1 MNKATDFL
9 DNHQSATPSK
19 WKEAAEWRRKN
30 ENWLKYSRVITMK
43 TMQAMDKQSVTQ
55 SLLAERMGCSQ
66 QYVSN
71 LLKGSSNMTL
81 ETISRI
87 ETALNID
94 IIGSALGSL
103 VDGYDSAESSSR
115 TCYLNDVEQPA
126 LAHFEERTNNQQV
139 TEKPESQVTR
149 KNR

>member
-1 MNKATDFL
+1 MSKATEFL
-9 DNHQSATPSK
+9 NNNQSATPSK
-19 WKEAAEWRRKN
+19 WREAAEWRRKN
-30 ENWLKYSRVITMK
+30 EKWLKYARVITMK

-55 SLLAERMGCSQ
+55 SILAKRMGCSQ

-94 IIGSALGSL
+94 LIGPALSVL

-126 LAHFEERTNNQQV
+126 LAHFEEHTDNQ
-139 TEKPESQVTR
+139 
-149 KNR
+149 

>member
-1 MNKATDFL
+1 MSKATEFL
-9 DNHQSATPSK
+9 NNNQSATPSK
-19 WKEAAEWRRKN
+19 WRNAAEWRRKN
-30 ENWLKYSRVITMK
+30 EKWLKYARVITMK

-55 SLLAERMGCSQ
+55 SILAKRMGCSQ

-94 IIGSALGSL
+94 LIGSALSSL

-126 LAHFEERTNNQQV
+126 LAHLDEHTGNQ
-139 TEKPESQVTR
+139 
-149 KNR
+149 

>member
-1 MNKATDFL
+1 MSKATEFL
-9 DNHQSATPSK
+9 NNNQSATPSK
-19 WKEAAEWRRKN
+19 WREAAEWRRKN
-30 ENWLKYSRVITMK
+30 EKWLKYARVITMK

-55 SLLAERMGCSQ
+55 SILAKRMGCSQ

-81 ETISRI
+81 ETIARI

-94 IIGSALGSL
+94 LIGSALGGL

-115 TCYLNDVEQPA
+115 SCYLNDVEQPA
-126 LAHFEERTNNQQV
+126 LAHFEEHAD
-139 TEKPESQVTR
+139 SQ
-149 KNR
+149 

>member
-1 MNKATDFL
+1 MSKATEFL
-9 DNHQSATPSK
+9 NNNQSATPSK
-19 WKEAAEWRRKN
+19 WRNAAEWRRKN
-30 ENWLKYSRVITMK
+30 EKWLKYARVITMK

-55 SLLAERMGCSQ
+55 SILAKRMGCSQ

-94 IIGSALGSL
+94 LIGSALGSL

-126 LAHFEERTNNQQV
+126 LAHLDEHTGNQ
-139 TEKPESQVTR
+139 
-149 KNR
+149 

>member
-1 MNKATDFL
+1 MSKATEFL
-9 DNHQSATPSK
+9 NNNQSATPSK
-19 WKEAAEWRRKN
+19 WREAAEWRRKN
-30 ENWLKYSRVITMK
+30 EKWLKYAKVITMK

-55 SLLAERMGCSQ
+55 SILAKRMGCSQ

-103 VDGYDSAESSSR
+103 VDGYNSAESSSR

-126 LAHFEERTNNQQV
+126 LAHLDEHTGNQ
-139 TEKPESQVTR
+139 
-149 KNR
+149 

>member
-1 MNKATDFL
+1 MSKATEFL
-9 DNHQSATPSK
+9 NNHQSATPSK
-19 WKEAAEWRRKN
+19 WREAAEWRRKN
-30 ENWLKYSRVITMK
+30 EKWLKYARVITMK

-87 ETALNID
+87 ETALDID
-94 IIGSALGSL
+94 LIGSALGGL
-103 VDGYDSAESSSR
+103 VDGYNSAEGSSR
-115 TCYLNDVEQPA
+115 TCYLNDMERPA
-126 LAHFEERTNNQQV
+126 LVHFKERTDNQ
-139 TEKPESQVTR
+139 
-149 KNR
+149 

>member
-1 MNKATDFL
+1 MSKATEFL
-9 DNHQSATPSK
+9 NNNQSATPSK
-19 WKEAAEWRRKN
+19 WREAAEWRRKN
-30 ENWLKYSRVITMK
+30 EKWLKYARVITMK

-55 SLLAERMGCSQ
+55 SILAKRMGCSQ

-94 IIGSALGSL
+94 LIGSALSSL
-103 VDGYDSAESSSR
+103 VDGYDSTESSSR

-126 LAHFEERTNNQQV
+126 LAHFEERTDNQ
-139 TEKPESQVTR
+139 
-149 KNR
+149 

>member
-1 MNKATDFL
+1 MNKATEFL

-30 ENWLKYSRVITMK
+30 EKWLKYARVITMK

-87 ETALNID
+87 EIALNID
-94 IIGSALGSL
+94 LIGSALGSL
-103 VDGYDSAESSSR
+103 AD
-115 TCYLNDVEQPA
+115 
-126 LAHFEERTNNQQV
+126 
-139 TEKPESQVTR
+139 
-149 KNR
+149 

>member
-1 MNKATDFL
+1 MSKATEFL
-9 DNHQSATPSK
+9 NNRQSATPSK
-19 WKEAAEWRRKN
+19 WREAAEWRRKN
-30 ENWLKYSRVITMK
+30 EKWLKYARVITMK
-43 TMQAMDKQSVTQ
+43 TMQAMDKLSVTQ
-55 SLLAERMGCSQ
+55 SILAKRMGCSQ

-94 IIGSALGSL
+94 LIGSALGGL

-126 LAHFEERTNNQQV
+126 LARFEERTDNQ
-139 TEKPESQVTR
+139 
-149 KNR
+149 

>member
-1 MNKATDFL
+1 MSKATDFL
-9 DNHQSATPSK
+9 NNHQSVTPSK
-19 WKEAAEWRRKN
+19 WRNAAEWRRKN

-55 SLLAERMGCSQ
+55 SILAKRMGCSQ

-71 LLKGSSNMTL
+71 LLKGNSNMTL

-94 IIGSALGSL
+94 LIGFALSGL
-103 VDGYDSAESSSR
+103 VDGYDSAEGSSR

-126 LAHFEERTNNQQV
+126 LAHLKEHTDNQ
-139 TEKPESQVTR
+139 
-149 KNR
+149 

>member
-1 MNKATDFL
+1 MSKATEFL
-9 DNHQSATPSK
+9 NNNQSATPSK
-19 WKEAAEWRRKN
+19 WREAAEWRRKN

-55 SLLAERMGCSQ
+55 SILAKRMGCSQ

-81 ETISRI
+81 ETIARI

-94 IIGSALGSL
+94 LIGSALGGL

-115 TCYLNDVEQPA
+115 TCYLNDMEQPA
-126 LAHFEERTNNQQV
+126 LAHLDEHTDNQ
-139 TEKPESQVTR
+139 
-149 KNR
+149 

>member
-30 ENWLKYSRVITMK
+30 EKWLKYARVITMK

-126 LAHFEERTNNQQV
+126 LAHLDEHTGNQ
-139 TEKPESQVTR
+139 
-149 KNR
+149 

>member
-1 MNKATDFL
+1 MSEATEFL
-9 DNHQSATPSK
+9 NNNQSATPSK
-19 WKEAAEWRRKN
+19 WREAAEWRRKN
-30 ENWLKYSRVITMK
+30 EKWLKYARVITMK

-55 SLLAERMGCSQ
+55 SILAKRMGCSQ

-81 ETISRI
+81 ETIARI

-94 IIGSALGSL
+94 LIGSALSGL
-103 VDGYDSAESSSR
+103 VDGYNSAESSSR

-126 LAHFEERTNNQQV
+126 LAHLKEHTDNQ
-139 TEKPESQVTR
+139 
-149 KNR
+149 

>member
-43 TMQAMDKQSVTQ
+43 TMQDMDKQSVTQ

-103 VDGYDSAESSSR
+103 VDGYNSTESSSR

-126 LAHFEERTNNQQV
+126 PEEQPTPQALRS
-139 TEKPESQVTR
+139 SQ
-149 KNR
+149 

>member
-1 MNKATDFL
+1 MSKATEFL
-9 DNHQSATPSK
+9 NNNQSATPSK
-19 WKEAAEWRRKN
+19 WREAAEWRRKN
-30 ENWLKYSRVITMK
+30 EKWLKYARVITMK

-94 IIGSALGSL
+94 LIGSALGGL

-126 LAHFEERTNNQQV
+126 LAHFEERTDNQ
-139 TEKPESQVTR
+139 
-149 KNR
+149 

>member
-1 MNKATDFL
+1 MSKATEFL
-9 DNHQSATPSK
+9 YDHQSATPSK
-19 WKEAAEWRRKN
+19 WRNAAEWRRKN
-30 ENWLKYSRVITMK
+30 ENWLKYARVITMK

-55 SLLAERMGCSQ
+55 SILAKRMGCSQ

-94 IIGSALGSL
+94 LIGSALSSL
-103 VDGYDSAESSSR
+103 VDGYDSAEGSSR
-115 TCYLNDVEQPA
+115 TCYLNDVEQPT
-126 LAHFEERTNNQQV
+126 LAHLDEHTGNQ
-139 TEKPESQVTR
+139 
-149 KNR
+149 

>member
-1 MNKATDFL
+1 MSKATEFL
-9 DNHQSATPSK
+9 NNNQSATPSK
-19 WKEAAEWRRKN
+19 WREAAEWRRKN
-30 ENWLKYSRVITMK
+30 EKWLKYARVITMK

-55 SLLAERMGCSQ
+55 SILAKRMGCSQ

-94 IIGSALGSL
+94 LIGSALSGL
-103 VDGYDSAESSSR
+103 VDGYNSAESSSR
-115 TCYLNDVEQPA
+115 TCYLNDMEQPA
-126 LAHFEERTNNQQV
+126 PEEQPTPQALRS
-139 TEKPESQVTR
+139 SQ
-149 KNR
+149 

>member
-1 MNKATDFL
+1 MSKATEFL
-9 DNHQSATPSK
+9 NNNQSATPSK
-19 WKEAAEWRRKN
+19 WREAAEWRRKN
-30 ENWLKYSRVITMK
+30 EKWLKYAKVITMK

-94 IIGSALGSL
+94 LIESALGGL
-103 VDGYDSAESSSR
+103 VDGYASAESSSH

-126 LAHFEERTNNQQV
+126 LAHFEECTDNQ
-139 TEKPESQVTR
+139 
-149 KNR
+149 

>member
-1 MNKATDFL
+1 MSKATEFL
-9 DNHQSATPSK
+9 NNNQSATPSK
-19 WKEAAEWRRKN
+19 WREAAEWRRKN
-30 ENWLKYSRVITMK
+30 EKWLKYARVITMK

-55 SLLAERMGCSQ
+55 SILAKRMGCSQ

-94 IIGSALGSL
+94 IIGSALGGL

-126 LAHFEERTNNQQV
+126 LAHFEECTD
-139 TEKPESQVTR
+139 SQ
-149 KNR
+149 

>member
-1 MNKATDFL
+1 MSKATEFL
-9 DNHQSATPSK
+9 NNNQSATPSK
-19 WKEAAEWRRKN
+19 WREAAEWRRKN
-30 ENWLKYSRVITMK
+30 EKWLKYSRVITMK

-55 SLLAERMGCSQ
+55 SILAKRMGCSQ

-71 LLKGSSNMTL
+71 LLKGNSNMTL

-87 ETALNID
+87 ETALDID
-94 IIGSALGSL
+94 LIGSALGGL

-126 LAHFEERTNNQQV
+126 LTHLDEHTGNQ
-139 TEKPESQVTR
+139 
-149 KNR
+149 

>member
-1 MNKATDFL
+1 MSKATEFL
-9 DNHQSATPSK
+9 NNNQSATPSK
-19 WKEAAEWRRKN
+19 WREAAEWRRKN
-30 ENWLKYSRVITMK
+30 EKWLKYARVITMK

-55 SLLAERMGCSQ
+55 SILAKRMGCSQ

-115 TCYLNDVEQPA
+115 SCYLNDVEQPA
-126 LAHFEERTNNQQV
+126 LAHFEEHAD
-139 TEKPESQVTR
+139 SQ
-149 KNR
+149 

>member
-1 MNKATDFL
+1 MSKATEFL
-9 DNHQSATPSK
+9 NNNQSATPSK
-19 WKEAAEWRRKN
+19 WREAAEWRRKN
-30 ENWLKYSRVITMK
+30 EKWLKYARVITMK

-55 SLLAERMGCSQ
+55 SILAKRMGCSQ

-94 IIGSALGSL
+94 LIGSALSGL
-103 VDGYDSAESSSR
+103 VDGYNSAESSSR

-126 LAHFEERTNNQQV
+126 LAHLDEHTGNQ
-139 TEKPESQVTR
+139 
-149 KNR
+149 